1 MLVPV
6 HEIQLPVFTGPLDL
20 LLRLIER
27 EELDITE
34 VSLVQ
39 VTDQYLSIIED
50 MGRREMADLTSFL
63 SVAARL
69 VLIKSRALLPRPPA
83 AAAVGEEEDDVAGDL
98 IRQLEEYRRFK
109 LAAQELARREE
120 NNLRSYLRISPGPPV
135 SPTPNLSGLS
145 LKHLLT
151 MAQEA
156 LEAVP
161 ARPVKEVITQIA
173 ITVADQILRIKHHLT
188 RGKNTRF
195 KDVLS
200 EGASLTEVVITLL
213 ALLELLKRDEV
224 RVSQERL
231 FGPIFIE
238 QPTESVSTAPEATP
252 T

>member
-1 MLVPV
+1 MLLPI

-39 VTDQYLSIIED
+39 VTDQYLSIIEE
-50 MGRREMADLTSFL
+50 MGRRELADLTSFL
-63 SVAARL
+63 SVATRL
-69 VLIKSRALLPRPPA
+69 VLIKSRALLPRPPVT
-83 AAAVGEEEDDVAGDL
+83 AAVAEEEDDLAGDL

-120 NNLRSYLRISPGPPV
+120 NNLRSYLRINSRPHI
-135 SPTPNLSGLS
+135 SPTPDLSDLT
-145 LKHLLT
+145 LQHLLT

-156 LEAVP
+156 LRAVP
-161 ARPVKEVITQIA
+161 AQPVKEIITQIA
-173 ITVADQILRIKHHLT
+173 ITVSDQILRIKHHLT
-188 RGKNTRF
+188 SRKSARF
-195 KDVLS
+195 RDVLS
-200 EGASLTEVVITLL
+200 KGASLTEVVITLL
-213 ALLELLKRDEV
+213 ALLELLKRDEIRV
-224 RVSQERL
+224 RQERL

-238 QPTESVSTAPEATP
+238 RAPESLSTSPEAAP